1 MMTDASVED
10 MQSED
15 YVDLD
20 SLVRILSPSA
30 VLRT

>member
-1 MMTDASVED
+1 MMTDASVEN